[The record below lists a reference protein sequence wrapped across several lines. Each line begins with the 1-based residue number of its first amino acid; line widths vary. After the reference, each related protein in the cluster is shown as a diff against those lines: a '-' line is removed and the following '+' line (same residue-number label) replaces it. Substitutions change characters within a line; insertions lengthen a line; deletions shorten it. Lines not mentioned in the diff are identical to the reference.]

1 MSRKCNNSTD
11 AFCFT
16 CGEYI
21 IDERSR
27 KSIDEFY
34 QRAYYTYYKFKLGD
48 QDKSWAPHVV
58 CKACKEAMRR
68 WTEGRQKSL
77 KFAIPM
83 IWREPSSHFDDC
95 YFCMTN
101 VVGFNKRNKKSIM
114 YPSIPS
120 ASRPVPHSDQ
130 LPVPIFK
137 ELMEVPN
144 TSISSMAKD
153 PVIEEQPDAEPEYED
168 VDFDTSEDFVGHSRE
183 PKRFDQDDLSDLVR
197 DLNLSKKSAELLA
210 SRLKDRHLLDEKTK
224 VTFYRNRDM
233 EFLPYFQAL
242 EDIIVCNNV
251 EMVLSKLG
259 LPEYDASSWRLFIDS
274 SKRSLKCVLLHN
286 TNAYSSIPIG
296 HSTTLKEKYEP
307 IKEVLKSIKY
317 EEHNWLICVDLK
329 MVNFLLGQQSGYTK
343 YPCFI
348 CEWDSRDKAN
358 HWIKTDWKLRDAL
371 TVGNKNVIN
380 EPLVSRD
387 RIILPPLHMKLG
399 YIKQFVK
406 ALDKDG
412 ECFQYICRM
421 FPALSTEKLKGG
433 IFDGPDIRKMMKDPD
448 FITSMTPIE
457 ADAWRGF
464 VNVVQHF
471 LGNRRAENYKEL
483 VKNMLDA
490 YRRLGANMSIKLHF
504 LHNHLDRFPV
514 NCGDVSDEQGER
526 FHQDIKDM
534 EIITG

>member
-1 MSRKCNNSTD
+1 MSRKCKNSTD
-11 AFCFT
+11 VFCFT

-21 IDERSR
+21 INANNRGP
-27 KSIDEFY
+27 IDEFY
-34 QRAYYTYYKFKLGD
+34 QRAYYTYFKFKLGD

-58 CKACKEAMRR
+58 CYSCKSAMRK
-68 WTEGRQKSL
+68 WTEGKRDSL

-83 IWREPSSHFDDC
+83 IWREPSNHFDDC

-101 VVGFNKRNKKSIM
+101 IVGFSRKNKNSIS

-120 ASRPVPHSDQ
+120 ATRPVPHSIQ
-130 LPVPIFK
+130 LPIPTFT

-144 TSISSMAKD
+144 TSISSLAKE
-153 PVIEEQPDAEPEYED
+153 PAAAAQPDSEPEYED
-168 VDFDTSEDFVGHSRE
+168 CGFDDSEDYEGHSSK
-183 PKRFDQDDLSDLVR
+183 PKYFNQDDLSDLIR

-210 SRLKDRHLLDEKTK
+210 SRLKERCLLDEKTK
-224 VTFYRNRDM
+224 VTFYRDRDK
-233 EFLPYFQAL
+233 EFLPYFTEL

-251 EMVLSKLG
+251 EMVLSTLG

-317 EEHNWLICVDLK
+317 EEHNWMICVDLK

-358 HWIKTDWKLRDAL
+358 HWTKTDWKLRDTL
-371 TVGNKNVIN
+371 SVGDKNVIN
-380 EPLVSRD
+380 QPLVSRD
-387 RIILPPLHMKLG
+387 RIIFPPLHIKLG
-399 YIKQFVK
+399 CIKQFVK

-412 ECFQYICRM
+412 KCFQYICCM
-421 FPALSTEKLKGG
+421 FPGLSTEKLKGIVHKFRIMALYSCALYLYIAFEG
-433 IFDGPDIRKMMKDPD
+433 ATLKISF
-448 FITSMTPIE
+448 
-457 ADAWRGF
+457 
-464 VNVVQHF
+464 F
-471 LGNRRAENYKEL
+471 LL
-483 VKNMLDA
+483 
-490 YRRLGANMSIKLHF
+490 
-504 LHNHLDRFPV
+504 PV
-514 NCGDVSDEQGER
+514 L
-526 FHQDIKDM
+526 
-534 EIITG
+534 